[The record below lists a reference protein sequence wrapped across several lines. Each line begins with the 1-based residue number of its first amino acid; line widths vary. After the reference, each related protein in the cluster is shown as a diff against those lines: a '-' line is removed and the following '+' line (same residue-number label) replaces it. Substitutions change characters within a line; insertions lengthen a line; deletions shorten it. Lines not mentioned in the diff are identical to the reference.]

1 MRNKISTY
9 WLCQIGGWLFYALTM
24 VFFSYIFVKFNALFL
39 KRIALFV
46 ILGFLFTH
54 VLRIII
60 KENKVD
66 IKVGFNIEMMSLVF
80 KVDK

>member
-1 MRNKISTY
+1 MLAFGNREGK
-9 WLCQIGGWLFYALTM
+9 
-24 VFFSYIFVKFNALFL
+24 
-39 KRIALFV
+39 
-46 ILGFLFTH
+46 
-54 VLRIII
+54 III